1 MKTVLMSGGSSGI
14 GKAIKELLTC
24 KGYAVF
30 NIGRREAD
38 IICDLQDVHTLE
50 REVKGWLKSHEV
62 DVLINCAG
70 VGLFDPHESI
80 SPLAIKK
87 LIDVNL
93 TAPIVLSSLCLRSLQ
108 KTSGHIIN
116 ITSIEATRHAKYS
129 ALYTATKS
137 GLRDFGHCLF
147 EEVRKSGV
155 KVTSI
160 NPDMTQTP
168 FFDALHFAPSENEM
182 CYLLPESVAGSVWDV
197 LHVSGVVTD
206 LTLRPQKVG
215 ILKKP
220 TKPL

>member
-14 GKAIKELLTC
+14 GKAIKEELHANE
-24 KGYAVF
+24 YDVF
-30 NIGRREAD
+30 NIGRHDAN
-38 IICDLQDVHTLE
+38 IVCDLRDAEMLE
-50 REVKGWLKSHEV
+50 HEIKTWLKTHDV

-70 VGLFDPHESI
+70 MGVFDPHETLSI
-80 SPLAIKK
+80 VKIKN

-93 TAPIVLSSLCLRSLQ
+93 TAPIILSSLCLRSLQ
-108 KTSGHIIN
+108 KQEGHIIN

-168 FFDALHFAPSENEM
+168 FFDTLHFKPSDDENAH
-182 CYLLPESVAGSVWDV
+182 LLPQTIAQSVLDV
-197 LHVSGVVTD
+197 LHVKGVITD
-206 LTLRPQKVG
+206 LTIRPQKIG
-215 ILKKP
+215 IAKK
-220 TKPL
+220 

>member
-14 GKAIKELLTC
+14 GKAIRNILTC
-24 KGYAVF
+24 NGYEVF
-30 NIGRREAD
+30 NIGRNDAE
-38 IICDLQDVHTLE
+38 IVCDLRDTEALE
-50 REVKGWLKSHEV
+50 KKVKAWLKTHEV

-80 SPLAIKK
+80 SPSKIKN
-87 LIDVNL
+87 LIDINL
-93 TAPIVLSSLCLRSLQ
+93 TAPIILSSLCLRSLQ
-108 KTSGHIIN
+108 KQSGHIIN

-155 KVTSI
+155 RVTSI

-168 FFDALHFAPSENEM
+168 FFDALHFKPSEDESTH
-182 CYLLPESVAGSVWDV
+182 LLPETIAQSVWDV
-197 LHVSGVVTD
+197 LHVNGVITD
-206 LTLRPQKVG
+206 LSIRPQKVG
-215 ILKKP
+215 ITKK
-220 TKPL
+220 

>member
-14 GKAIKELLTC
+14 GKAIKEALIGEKYT
-24 KGYAVF
+24 VF
-30 NIGRREAD
+30 TIGRNVAE
-38 IICDLQDVHTLE
+38 IVCDLRDAEKLE
-50 REVKGWLKSHEV
+50 SEIKTWLKTHHV

-70 VGLFDPHESI
+70 VGLFDPHETLSI
-80 SPLAIKK
+80 AKIKNM
-87 LIDVNL
+87 IDVNL
-93 TAPIVLSSLCLRSLQ
+93 SAPIILSNLCLRSLQ
-108 KTSGHIIN
+108 KQQGHIIN

-168 FFDALHFAPSENEM
+168 FFNNLHFAPSDDIDTH
-182 CYLLPESVAGSVWDV
+182 LLPETIAQSVLDV
-197 LHVSGVVTD
+197 LHIKGVVTD
-206 LTLRPQKVG
+206 LTIRPQKVG
-215 ILKKP
+215 IIKK
-220 TKPL
+220 

>member
-14 GKAIKELLTC
+14 GKAIKEKLLHEGC
-24 KGYAVF
+24 HVY
-30 NIGRREAD
+30 NIGRKEAD
-38 IICDLQDVHTLE
+38 IVCDLRDEQRLE
-50 REVKGWLKSHEV
+50 HEVKAWLKSHEI

-70 VGLFDPHESI
+70 IGLFDPHESI
-80 SPLAIKK
+80 NPSKIKN
-87 LIDVNL
+87 LIDINL
-93 TAPIVLSSLCLRSLQ
+93 TAPIMLSSLCLRSLQ
-108 KTSGHIIN
+108 KMQGHIIN

-168 FFDALHFAPSENEM
+168 FFDALHFGPSEAEDSH
-182 CYLLPESVAGSVWDV
+182 LLPETIAQSVWDV
-197 LHVSGVVTD
+197 LHVKGVVTD
-206 LTLRPQKVG
+206 LTIRPQKVG
-215 ILKKP
+215 ISKKRVG
-220 TKPL
+220 L

>member
-14 GKAIKELLTC
+14 GKAIKNILTC
-24 KGYAVF
+24 NEYEVF
-30 NIGRREAD
+30 NIGRNDAE
-38 IICDLQDVHTLE
+38 IVCDLRDTEALE
-50 REVKGWLKSHEV
+50 KKVKAWLKTHEV

-80 SPLAIKK
+80 SPSKIKN
-87 LIDVNL
+87 LIDINL
-93 TAPIVLSSLCLRSLQ
+93 TAPIILSSLCLRSLQ
-108 KTSGHIIN
+108 KQSGHIIN

-155 KVTSI
+155 RVTSI

-168 FFDALHFAPSENEM
+168 FFDALHFKPSEDESTH
-182 CYLLPESVAGSVWDV
+182 LLPETIAQSVWDV
-197 LHVSGVVTD
+197 LHVNGVITD
-206 LTLRPQKVG
+206 LSIRPQKVG
-215 ILKKP
+215 ITKK
-220 TKPL
+220 

>member
-14 GKAIKELLTC
+14 GKAIKEKLHEN
-24 KGYAVF
+24 GYTVF

-38 IICDLQDVHTLE
+38 IICDLREAEKLE
-50 REVKGWLKSHEV
+50 QSVKAWLKTHEV

-70 VGLFDPHESI
+70 IGLFDPHETLSI
-80 SPLAIKK
+80 AKIKN
-87 LIDVNL
+87 LIDINL
-93 TAPIVLSSLCLRSLQ
+93 TAPIILSNLCLRSLQ
-108 KTSGHIIN
+108 KQAGHIIN

-147 EEVRKSGV
+147 EEVRKNGI

-168 FFDALHFAPSENEM
+168 FFDALHFQPSEDENA
-182 CYLLPESVAGSVWDV
+182 YLLPKTIAQSVLDV
-197 LHVSGVVTD
+197 LHVKGVVTD
-206 LTLRPQKVG
+206 LSIRPQKVG
-215 ILKKP
+215 IAKK
-220 TKPL
+220 

>member
-14 GKAIKELLTC
+14 GKAIRNILTC
-24 KGYAVF
+24 KEYEVF
-30 NIGRREAD
+30 NIGRNDAE
-38 IICDLQDVHTLE
+38 IVCDLRDEQTLE
-50 REVKGWLKSHEV
+50 RDVKAWLKTHEV

-80 SPLAIKK
+80 SPSKIKN
-87 LIDVNL
+87 LIDINL
-93 TAPIVLSSLCLRSLQ
+93 TAPIILSSLCLRSLQ
-108 KTSGHIIN
+108 KQSGHIIN

-155 KVTSI
+155 RVTSI

-168 FFDALHFAPSENEM
+168 FFDALHFKPSEDESTH
-182 CYLLPESVAGSVWDV
+182 LLPETIAQSVWDV
-197 LHVSGVVTD
+197 LHVNGVITD
-206 LTLRPQKVG
+206 LSIRPQKVG
-215 ILKKP
+215 ITKK
-220 TKPL
+220 

>member
-1 MKTVLMSGGSSGI
+1 MKKILMTGGSSGI
-14 GKAIKELLTC
+14 GKAIKDILTC
-24 KGYAVF
+24 KDYQVF
-30 NIGRREAD
+30 NIGRKEAD
-38 IICDLQDVHTLE
+38 ITCDLRDTEALE
-50 REVKGWLKSHEV
+50 TKVKEWLKTHEV

-70 VGLFDPHESI
+70 IGLFDPHETLSI
-80 SPLAIKK
+80 AKIKN
-87 LIDVNL
+87 LIDINL

-108 KTSGHIIN
+108 KTQGHIIN

-168 FFDALHFAPSENEM
+168 FFDELHFKPSDDEATH
-182 CYLLPESVAGSVWDV
+182 LLPQTIAKSVWDV
-197 LHVSGVVTD
+197 LQIQGVVTD
-206 LTLRPQKVG
+206 LTIRPQKVG
-215 ILKKP
+215 IAKR
-220 TKPL
+220 